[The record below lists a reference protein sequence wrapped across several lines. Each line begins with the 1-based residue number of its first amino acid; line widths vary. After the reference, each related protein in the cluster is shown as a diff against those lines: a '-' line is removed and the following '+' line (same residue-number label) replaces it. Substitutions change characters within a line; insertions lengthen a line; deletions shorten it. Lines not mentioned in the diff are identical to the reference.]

1 MKKLLV
7 LSVVAAFA
15 CVSAVQAGED
25 CAAKAKAAACADK
38 SKASDCSASKGTD
51 CSASKA
57 ACCASAK
64 KVTKKVD
71 PSVKGASLLLVR
83 K

>member
-7 LSVVAAFA
+7 LSLLAAFA
-15 CVSAVQAGED
+15 CVTAVQAGETS
-25 CAAKAKAAACADK
+25 ADK
-38 SKASDCSASKGTD
+38 SKASTCSESKT
-51 CSASKA
+51 

-71 PSVKGASLLLVR
+71 PSVKGASLLMAR

>member
-1 MKKLLV
+1 MKKLLF

-38 SKASDCSASKGTD
+38 SKASDCSAGKD
-51 CSASKA
+51 

-71 PSVKGASLLLVR
+71 TSVKGASLLLVR

>member
-7 LSVVAAFA
+7 LSIVAAFA
-15 CVSAVQAGED
+15 CVTAVQAGE
-25 CAAKAKAAACADK
+25 
-38 SKASDCSASKGTD
+38 SSTKASTCSESKT
-51 CSASKA
+51 

-64 KVTKKVD
+64 KVTKKAD
-71 PSVKGASLLLVR
+71 TSVKGATLLMAR